1 MKLTKKVLAIVMA
14 LGLIACMSAMAFAA
28 TAATATDPAPA
39 TTSSDATSGY
49 EWVLHENSIY
59 NWVKKGKITHC
70 EIVRGKNFPSYCVS
84 VDAGSWS
91 GVIKVKE
98 KDYPKLKEGSEI
110 YISSYDEQGTKSIV
124 LDPRT
129 DCFFIDVVKEEDG
142 YYAVFL
148 KEGEEVYV
156 KSHRDI
162 GGYINPLG
170 TDAELVLNED
180 GQYEMAGQNEAKQET
195 VVSLVVVGLIFFD
208 MLAGAG
214 YLIFAR

>member
-1 MKLTKKVLAIVMA
+1 MKLTKKFLAIVMV
-14 LGLIACMSAMAFAA
+14 LGLIVCLSLMAFAA
-28 TAATATDPAPA
+28 ATDTDATATDAPA
-39 TTSSDATSGY
+39 SAEY
-49 EWVLHENSIY
+49 NWVLHENSIY
-59 NWVKKGKITHC
+59 QWVKKGVVTHC
-70 EIVRGKNFPSYCVS
+70 DIVKGKNNTSYNIS
-84 VDAGSWS
+84 VDAGDWT
-91 GVIKVKE
+91 GVVRVKE
-98 KDYPKLKEGSEI
+98 KDYPKFREGQEV
-110 YISSYDEQGTKSIV
+110 YVSSYGNAKIV
-124 LDPRT
+124 NLVLTPKT
-129 DCFFIDVVKEEDG
+129 NCFFIDVVKKEDG

-195 VVSLVVVGLIFFD
+195 VVGLIVIGLIFFG
-208 MLAGAG
+208 MLAGGA